1 MSLMLRIAAAVVA
14 GASVFFLAQLL
25 RSLVTRRS
33 LSKIEIAYL
42 SREESRR
49 RTGRQTSLAERLRD
63 RLARMGY
70 DTTLPPVLVSI
81 GLIYLA
87 AAVTMRL
94 LGFAS
99 LLALILSVP
108 VTVGVTW
115 IVVMRAANRRRA
127 AFDRQLMSVL
137 NQVSDQ
143 LLAGYVPQRAF
154 ETVVA
159 TVGEPLHSEMSAS
172 LAAAA
177 ANRDLVGEL
186 RLLSQRYP
194 SRAFDLLIA
203 ALEVNEELGGSL
215 EPSLRQSA
223 AILSSGFELAEEAKA
238 EVSQA
243 KAEYYGI
250 LIVLSII
257 AFSVY
262 RANTEAITE
271 ALSDFVG
278 VLILAASLGWAA
290 LGVFVAQRMFA
301 KVGSRT

>member
-1 MSLMLRIAAAVVA
+1 MSFMIRLAAAVVA
-14 GASVFFLAQLL
+14 GAAVFFLGQVV
-25 RSLVTRRS
+25 RSLLVRRN

-42 SREESRR
+42 SREEARR
-49 RTGRQTSLAERLRD
+49 KTGNRASFTERLRD

-70 DTTLPPVLVSI
+70 DTTLGPVVVAV
-81 GLIYLA
+81 GVIYL
-87 AAVTMRL
+87 L
-94 LGFAS
+94 AS
-99 LLALILSVP
+99 LAVRLVGFGGIVPFLLSLP
-108 VTVGVTW
+108 ITAGVTW
-115 IVVMRAANRRRA
+115 IAVLRAAARRRA

-159 TVGEPLHSEMSAS
+159 TVGEPLHSEMSAA

-177 ANRDLVGEL
+177 TNRDLVGEL
-186 RLLSQRYP
+186 RLLAVRYP

-223 AILSSGFELAEEAKA
+223 GILASGFELAEEAKA

-250 LIVLSII
+250 LVVLSII
-257 AFSVY
+257 AFAVY
-262 RANTEAITE
+262 RANTEAINE
-271 ALSDFVG
+271 ALSSFVG
-278 VLILAASLGWAA
+278 VLILGAA
-290 LGVFVAQRMFA
+290 LAWAGVGVFVAQRMFA
-301 KVGSRT
+301 KVGNRT